1 MSIGNGK
8 KNLVTVQPRASL
20 LQNPAHLKF
29 VFSKGLDSLAE
40 LTHSY
45 GLCSECK
52 ALEHFSNTL

>member
-45 GLCSECK
+45 GLCSKCK
-52 ALEHFSNTL
+52 ALERV